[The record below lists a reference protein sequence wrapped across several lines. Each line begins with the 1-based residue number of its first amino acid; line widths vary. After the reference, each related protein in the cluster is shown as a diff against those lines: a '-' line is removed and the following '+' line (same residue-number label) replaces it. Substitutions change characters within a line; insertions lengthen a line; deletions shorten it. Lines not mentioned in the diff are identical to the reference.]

1 MTKAETISILLFITC
16 YIALII
22 ICCKYEKHLKKI
34 GIEEEKG
41 DKSGE

>member
-1 MTKAETISILLFITC
+1 MAKAEIISILLFITC
-16 YIALII
+16 FIASII

-41 DKSGE
+41 DKSEE